1 MKNPALAQL
10 DDLVGE
16 WTLTMTGAWFLD
28 RLDTEVPGRATFEW
42 LGESFVA
49 MHSEL
54 GGEPAWE
61 LVFGHSDAREAYTA
75 LYHDERGVARVFA
88 MTFSPTEWTLT
99 REDPDF
105 SQRFVARREGDRI
118 VGQWDASEDGG
129 RSWRK
134 DFDVIFERRSGGSR
148 AG

>member
-54 GGEPAWE
+54 GGDPAW
-61 LVFGHSDAREAYTA
+61 
-75 LYHDERGVARVFA
+75 ERGVARVFA